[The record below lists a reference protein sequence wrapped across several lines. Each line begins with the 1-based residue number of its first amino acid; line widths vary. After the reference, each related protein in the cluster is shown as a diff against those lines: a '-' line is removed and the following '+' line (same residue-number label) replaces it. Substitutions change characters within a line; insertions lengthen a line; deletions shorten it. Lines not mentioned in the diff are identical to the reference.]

1 VKVELSAEAS
11 AQVEKI
17 DAWWRKNRLAA
28 PEMFILELGN
38 ALTTLEET
46 PTLGTPYT
54 AGGKKVRR
62 LLLRRTRYHLYF
74 IEQKERLFVVAV
86 WSPYRGRA
94 PRL

>member
-1 VKVELSAEAS
+1 VKVELSAEAR

-17 DAWWRKNRLAA
+17 DAWWRKNRLVA
-28 PEMFILELGN
+28 PEMFITELGN

-46 PTLGTPYT
+46 PTLGTPYVV
-54 AGGKKVRR
+54 GEKKVRR

-86 WSPYRGRA
+86 WSPYRGRG
-94 PRL
+94 PKL